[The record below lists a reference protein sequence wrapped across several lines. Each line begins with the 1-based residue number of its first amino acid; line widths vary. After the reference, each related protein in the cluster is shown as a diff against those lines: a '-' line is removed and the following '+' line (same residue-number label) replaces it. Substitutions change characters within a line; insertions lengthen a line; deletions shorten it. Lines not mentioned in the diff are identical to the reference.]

1 MVRIVHRRE
10 STREYRRPSVT
21 IVEEALEGGPEFV
34 YSRNHT
40 GSYVKF
46 GPTPPKPHV
55 NTTTP
60 FDAALLASVG
70 LLSMN
75 VICMIRS
82 LGVFARK
89 HYHCHREVHGVRFTE
104 RTGKLPALLFLYG
117 VNVILRGSI
126 PFRRRRRS

>member
-1 MVRIVHRRE
+1 M
-10 STREYRRPSVT
+10 T
-21 IVEEALEGGPEFV
+21 IVEEALEGGLEFV
-34 YSRNHT
+34 HSRNHT

-60 FDAALLASVG
+60 FDAALLASVS

-82 LGVFARK
+82 LGVFAPRD
-89 HYHCHREVHGVRFTE
+89 YHCHRGVHGASFTE
-104 RTGKLPALLFLYG
+104 RTGKLPALFFLYC
-117 VNVILRGSI
+117 VNVTLRGSI
-126 PFRRRRRS
+126 PFHRWRCS